1 MLTDISPPKA
11 QRSQL
16 DALAAYLRLPS
27 GFAGAPDDALLARLI
42 EAAAPEVERATAR
55 VLVERAFLLRVE
67 SWDCPTRHALPVSPV
82 VSVEALTLVDAA
94 GARSEIAPD
103 RWRLDAT
110 AGPPTLRGAPRLPA
124 IAAGGHAEARLIAGY
139 GPEWADAPAG
149 LRHATL
155 TLAAFWYEDAG
166 TTGGGLPPTVAA
178 LLAPY
183 RRLRL

>member
-16 DALAAYLRLPS
+16 DALAAYLRLPA
-27 GFAGAPDDALLARLI
+27 GFAGAPDDAMLAPLI
-42 EAAAPEVERATAR
+42 EAAALEVERWTAR
-55 VLVERAFLLRVE
+55 ALMQRAFLLRVDR
-67 SWDCPTRHALPVSPV
+67 WDSPTRHALPLSPV
-82 VSVEALTLVDAA
+82 VSVETLTLVDAA

-103 RWRLDAT
+103 RWRLDAA
-110 AGPPTLRGAPRLPA
+110 AGPPALRGAPLLPA
-124 IAAGGHAEARLIAGY
+124 IAAGGHAEARLVAGY

-155 TLAAFWYEDAG
+155 TLAAAWYDDAG
-166 TTGGGLPPTVAA
+166 AVGEAPPATVAA